1 MSFCCLAVLRALRC
15 PGSGEGEGQGPHLAK
30 KRAFRIITV
39 NLVFTLATYLP
50 LIVVTSLGNHLLEV
64 VFFIAYGVYIAL
76 FMLGSFVQP
85 LHFLSR
91 AGKLQCIMGH

>member
-1 MSFCCLAVLRALRC
+1 MSFCCLAVLRALRS
-15 PGSGEGEGQGPHLAK
+15 PGLGEGEGQGPHLAK

-39 NLVFTLATYLP
+39 NLVITMATYLP
-50 LIVVTSLGNHLLEV
+50 MIVAACLKGHISDSSFAIMYGTCFFLS
-64 VFFIAYGVYIAL
+64 VFC
-76 FMLGSFVQP
+76 SFVQP